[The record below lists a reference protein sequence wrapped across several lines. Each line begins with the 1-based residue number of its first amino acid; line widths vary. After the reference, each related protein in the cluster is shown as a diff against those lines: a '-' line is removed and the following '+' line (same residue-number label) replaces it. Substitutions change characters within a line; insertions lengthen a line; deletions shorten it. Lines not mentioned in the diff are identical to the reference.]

1 MMRSRWVRLLA
12 VLAAGA
18 LIVAA
23 CGDDGDD
30 GDGVASGAGDGDGAT
45 GELTDVRLTLQWV
58 TQAQFAGYYA
68 ALDQGF
74 YTGEGLNVTIQPG
87 GPDINPIQ
95 LLISG
100 DTDVAIQPLAT
111 VMVSREDGADVVS
124 MGQVF
129 ERSAYRLVY
138 FDDAGIETVD
148 DWVGKTIGL
157 WAGFQPPVSAAMNK
171 FGHDV
176 EADAE
181 VFNQGFDM
189 VAFLDGQLDLASA
202 MTYNEYA
209 QALAGND
216 SDREILLW
224 DPNEEGTAVLED
236 SLVTTETWLADNP
249 ETAQAFVRGTARGW
263 IFCRDNP
270 EDCIDIVLENGTALP
285 RDFQTWQMNEVNKLI
300 WPSTNGLL
308 NITDDMFQGSA
319 DILFEFGVIDSEA
332 SPDAF
337 DISVR
342 NDALADFSDDDLFGN
357 DFQPLDLDPF
367 ELFSGEGG

>member
-1 MMRSRWVRLLA
+1 MKQRTWLRLLA
-12 VLAAGA
+12 VLLAGILVA
-18 LIVAA
+18 AA
-23 CGDDGDD
+23 CGDDDD
-30 GDGVASGAGDGDGAT
+30 DETTAGGDGDEET

-74 YTGEGLNVTIQPG
+74 YEEEGLNVTIQPG

-100 DTDVAIQPLAT
+100 DTDIGIQPLAT
-111 VMVSREDGADVVS
+111 VMVSREGGADVVS

-129 ERSAYRLVY
+129 ERAAFRLVY

-157 WAGFQPPVSAAMNK
+157 WGGFEPAVFAAMNK
-171 FGHDV
+171 FGHDI
-176 EADAE
+176 ETDAE
-181 VFNQGFDM
+181 IFNQGFDM
-189 VAFLDGQLDLASA
+189 VAFLDGQLNLASA

-216 SDREILLW
+216 TGQEILLW

-249 ETAQAFVRGTARGW
+249 EAAEAFVRGTARGW
-263 IFCRDNP
+263 IYCRDNA
-270 EDCIDIVLENGTALP
+270 ESCIDIVLENGTALP

-308 NITDDMFQGSA
+308 NITTDMFQGSA
-319 DILFEFGVIDSEA
+319 DILFNFGVIDNEA
-332 SPDAF
+332 TPDAY
-337 DISVR
+337 DISIR
-342 NDALADFSDDDLFGN
+342 DKALADFSDDDLFGN

-367 ELFSGEGG
+367 ELFGGES